1 MITVED
7 INDAWGWT
15 GLNAVEVLGEN
26 AFGNL
31 IVRDEDGMY
40 WRLSPQDLRCE
51 PVAGDRAALDA
62 LSYNQ
67 EFLDGWYMPEQVR
80 LAETTLGPLTAGRKY
95 CLKIPSALGGHYGR
109 DNLAMVPLHE
119 LIRFAGE
126 GAQQFDGL
134 PRWQDCH

>member
-1 MITVED
+1 MIHVDD
-7 INDAWGWT
+7 INESWGWV
-15 GLNAVEVLGEN
+15 GLKAVEVLGAN

-31 IVRDEDGMY
+31 IIRDEDDHY
-40 WRLSPQDLRCE
+40 WRLRPQDLCCE
-51 PVAGDRAALDA
+51 PVANSRADFDA

-67 EFLDGWYMPEQVR
+67 DFLNDWYMPEVVR
-80 LAETTLGPLTAGRKY
+80 LAEAALGPLTDGRKY

-109 DNLAMVPLHE
+109 DNLATVPLAE

-134 PRWQDCH
+134 PRWN

>member
-40 WRLSPQDLRCE
+40 W
-51 PVAGDRAALDA
+51 
-62 LSYNQ
+62 
-67 EFLDGWYMPEQVR
+67 
-80 LAETTLGPLTAGRKY
+80 
-95 CLKIPSALGGHYGR
+95 
-109 DNLAMVPLHE
+109 
-119 LIRFAGE
+119 
-126 GAQQFDGL
+126 
-134 PRWQDCH
+134 